1 MKITREAFA
10 ITFTHKKA
18 MGKGYVLPVRDCAQI
33 LGVTPDTLRA
43 RGYNP
48 VERGKYDIAEIVA
61 AEFRRV
67 KGNDRRA
74 SIETEQALLLRARR
88 QKLENTNAEHAAT
101 HVHIDDIISIMTD
114 HINGA
119 KKKLLTIGISVSQ
132 AVAAEDSPKRVAEII
147 GDEVKSALEELNI
160 DLRKNFVATALRR
173 LSLRMAAASETDA
186 QSVDRKKPRSVSRV
200 RNRTR

>member
-1 MKITREAFA
+1 MS
-10 ITFTHKKA
+10 
-18 MGKGYVLPVRDCAQI
+18 KGYVLPVRDCAQI

-74 SIETEQALLLRARR
+74 NIETEQALLLRARR

-101 HVHIDDIISIMTD
+101 HIHIDDIVAITTD
-114 HINGA
+114 HINAA

-132 AVAAEDSPKRVAEII
+132 SVAAEDSPKRVAEII
-147 GDEVKSALEELNI
+147 GDEVKSALEELSFDI
-160 DLRKNFVATALRR
+160 RENFIQAALRR
-173 LSLRMAAASETDA
+173 LSLRMAATSETDIE
-186 QSVDRKKPRSVSRV
+186 SVDGKKPRPKRGV
-200 RNRTR
+200 RNRAR

>member
-1 MKITREAFA
+1 MD
-10 ITFTHKKA
+10 
-18 MGKGYVLPVRDCAQI
+18 KGYILPVRVCAQI

-48 VERGKYDIAEIVA
+48 TDRGKYDMREIIAGEL
-61 AEFRRV
+61 RRV
-67 KGNDRRA
+67 KGSDRRA

-88 QKLENTNAEHAAT
+88 QKLENTNAEHSAT
-101 HVHIDDIISIMTD
+101 HIHIDDIVSLMTD

-132 AVAAEDSPKRVAEII
+132 SVAAEDSPKRVAEII
-147 GDEVKSALEELNI
+147 GDEVKSALEELSF
-160 DLRKNFVATALRR
+160 DLRENFIQAALRR
-173 LSLRMAAASETDA
+173 LSLRMAATSETDTE
-186 QSVDRKKPRSVSRV
+186 SVDRKKPRPKSRV